1 MRFSIT
7 AAATF
12 VAYALAAPI
21 AAPEA
26 ESSPADG
33 VLAISL
39 AHDAP
44 LEASKIPN
52 FAAGDNVISIEMI
65 NEVMSYYVNIE
76 LGGQKNKVHIDTGSQ
91 FLWVWNSQSQTCQ
104 SDQYKDQCATD
115 GSYDPRKSSTS
126 KDLGS
131 TFHLQYGKGHA
142 DGEYYS
148 DTAAVGA
155 AKVNKLKFGVSPDY
169 VNDGGFGTVFGIG
182 PNPDNDSSFTKQ
194 LVNDGVTK
202 RQVYGMS
209 FGEPGD
215 QSTSEITFG
224 SINTGRFEGNLE
236 KLPIKNDGHFTVKGS
251 GKIGD
256 TQFIS
261 NGDIILDSGTSITFL
276 ESQSYN
282 SFIDVVRK
290 SGIQLYPQ
298 GRGLN
303 AFLCSDASKAPDTT
317 FTFGNKEI
325 KISLREF
332 SIQASVISSQNSASV
347 CLLGVALGDGSM
359 NLFGDTFLRSVYSVY
374 DLERSEVHI
383 AQAKRGQSNNYKV
396 VTGDVPSN

>member
-115 GSYDPRKSSTS
+115 GSYDPESPRPPRISAALSTS
-126 KDLGS
+126 NTVRVTPTES
-131 TFHLQYGKGHA
+131 TTPTLRLS
-142 DGEYYS
+142 EPPRLTS
-148 DTAAVGA
+148 
-155 AKVNKLKFGVSPDY
+155 SSS
-169 VNDGGFGTVFGIG
+169 VF
-182 PNPDNDSSFTKQ
+182 
-194 LVNDGVTK
+194 
-202 RQVYGMS
+202 
-209 FGEPGD
+209 
-215 QSTSEITFG
+215 
-224 SINTGRFEGNLE
+224 
-236 KLPIKNDGHFTVKGS
+236 LP
-251 GKIGD
+251 
-256 TQFIS
+256 
-261 NGDIILDSGTSITFL
+261 
-276 ESQSYN
+276 
-282 SFIDVVRK
+282 
-290 SGIQLYPQ
+290 
-298 GRGLN
+298 
-303 AFLCSDASKAPDTT
+303 TT
-317 FTFGNKEI
+317 
-325 KISLREF
+325 
-332 SIQASVISSQNSASV
+332 
-347 CLLGVALGDGSM
+347 
-359 NLFGDTFLRSVYSVY
+359 
-374 DLERSEVHI
+374 
-383 AQAKRGQSNNYKV
+383 
-396 VTGDVPSN
+396 